1 MFIETMKRF
10 SVYESDPPGEGDPPE
25 EGGGG
30 GDKDPPDPPA
40 VATIPLSALPE
51 DLRDKSIP
59 EIQFTLGR
67 LISTINTQ
75 GETNK
80 RLRQE
85 LEASKA
91 LPPEPP
97 EPDPYEG
104 KTTAEVFED
113 DPEAGVMRVLE
124 KKGLLSSVSG
134 TMDQVG
140 GLIVDQVAGAIADFG
155 EYRED
160 VESILTE
167 SGITGAGIT
176 KEKVLGAYT
185 MAVGSK
191 ALADKQKRSRELANP
206 ENPTS
211 DPPEGETVLPE
222 LTGLEK
228 EIFESSGMTRERY
241 EVMKSEDVEVKTPTS
256 PKGY

>member
-1 MFIETMKRF
+1 MFIQTIKGF
-10 SVYESDPPGEGDPPE
+10 SIYESDPPEGGDPPE

-30 GDKDPPDPPA
+30 GDKDPPEPPA

-75 GETNK
+75 GETNE

-85 LEASKA
+85 LEASRA
-91 LPPEPP
+91 IPPEPP

-113 DPEAGVMRVLE
+113 DPEAGVMKVLE
-124 KKGLLSSVSG
+124 SRGLLRSVSG
-134 TMDQVG
+134 TQDQVG
-140 GLIVDQVAGAIADFG
+140 GLIVDQVAGVITDFS

-160 VESILTE
+160 VESILAE
-167 SGITGAGIT
+167 SGITGSEIT

-191 ALADKQKRSRELANP
+191 ALSDKQKRIREAQNA
-206 ENPTS
+206 ENPTN
-211 DPPEGETVLPE
+211 DPPEGETILPE

-228 EIFESSGMTRERY
+228 EIFDSSGMTRERY
-241 EVMKSEDVEVKTPTS
+241 EVMKSEDVGVKTPTS